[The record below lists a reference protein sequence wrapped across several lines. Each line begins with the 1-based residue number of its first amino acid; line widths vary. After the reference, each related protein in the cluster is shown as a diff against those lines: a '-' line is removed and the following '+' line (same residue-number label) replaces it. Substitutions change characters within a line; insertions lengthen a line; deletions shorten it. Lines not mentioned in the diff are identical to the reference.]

1 MWQFMRLLY
10 RTTCVWNSTPP
21 TPTRQGCW
29 RCCYGWMWLA
39 CLGANLHRT
48 MMNVRVVVAGAFR
61 TEKYTH
67 SVLVFPFTFVCPSLD
82 KGWPWARKEKRTT
95 YLLRTIRC
103 VWITRYCV
111 GPGAESGDWKHI
123 LDTIQ
128 PVDGIPDLCSS
139 LLEHVWFIIL
149 LFRVGVGLKTDIPV
163 PGLCVILKDEDSHE
177 WQTCER
183 GFFLKIH
190 DPTLPP
196 GASITYQTHH
206 EGTQWTRAGSS
217 LCHYPKLH

>member
-1 MWQFMRLLY
+1 MWQFMRLLH
-10 RTTCVWNSTPP
+10 RTVCVWNSTPP

-103 VWITRYCV
+103 VWITSYSGGSWSRVRGLETYLGYNTAC
-111 GPGAESGDWKHI
+111 GWDPGFMFLLTGTRMIYNSI
-123 LDTIQ
+123 IQ
-128 PVDGIPDLCSS
+128 GGRWIKNGYPSARFVCYSKGWGFPWMTNMREGIFP
-139 LLEHVWFIIL
+139 
-149 LFRVGVGLKTDIPV
+149 
-163 PGLCVILKDEDSHE
+163 
-177 WQTCER
+177 
-183 GFFLKIH
+183 
-190 DPTLPP
+190 
-196 GASITYQTHH
+196 
-206 EGTQWTRAGSS
+206 
-217 LCHYPKLH
+217 